1 MKIKLEI
8 FEGPLDL
15 LLHIIKKNE
24 VDIYD
29 IPIAAITGQYLEY
42 IEMMKELNLDIA
54 GEFLLMAATLIH
66 IKSKMLLPVSE
77 EVTEEKEEGADP
89 RLELVRKLLEYQRYK
104 EAAAELDKRE
114 ILGRDVF
121 TKAVLLMDG
130 IEGDEGLVD
139 VSIFELLEALKGVI
153 EKAPKT
159 IGFDISIEKVTIADR
174 INHIMETLDREKSV
188 TFFSLFPQGSSR
200 TFIITTFLAM
210 LELTK
215 MRMIRVFQSVEDGVI
230 RLYVPETTA
239 LLLENQ

>member
-1 MKIKLEI
+1 MKVKLEI

-15 LLHIIKKNE
+15 LLHLIKKNE

-29 IPIAAITGQYLEY
+29 IPIAVITEQYLVY

-77 EVTEEKEEGADP
+77 EITEEDEEGQDP
-89 RLELVRKLLEYQRYK
+89 RLELVRKLIEYQRYK
-104 EAAAELDKRE
+104 EAAQELDKRE

-121 TKAVLLMDG
+121 TKSHFLMEG
-130 IEGDEGLVD
+130 IEGDEGLVE
-139 VSIFELLEALKGVI
+139 VSVFELLEALKSVI
-153 EKAPKT
+153 EKTPKT
-159 IGFDISIEKVTIADR
+159 SGFEVSVEKVTITDR
-174 INHIMETLDREKSV
+174 INYIMDVLGRGKSV
-188 TFFSLFPQGSSR
+188 TFLSLFPSGSSR

-215 MRMIRVFQSVEDGVI
+215 MRMIRIFQSVQDDVI
-230 RLYVPETTA
+230 RLYVPEGMR
-239 LLLENQ
+239 

>member
-15 LLHIIKKNE
+15 LLHLIKKNE

-29 IPIAAITGQYLEY
+29 IPIAAITEQYLEY
-42 IEMMKELNLDIA
+42 IEMMKELNLDVA

-77 EVTEEKEEGADP
+77 EITEEEEGEDP
-89 RLELVRKLLEYQRYK
+89 RLELARKLLEYQRYK
-104 EAAAELDKRE
+104 EASLELDTRQ

-121 TKAVLLMDG
+121 TKSHFLMDG
-130 IEGDEGLVD
+130 IKEDSVLVD
-139 VSIFELLEALKGVI
+139 VSIFELLEALKTVI

-159 IGFDISIEKVTIADR
+159 IGFDVSIEKVTIADR
-174 INHIMETLDREKSV
+174 INFIMELLGKEKSI
-188 TFFSLFPQGSSR
+188 TFFSLFPSGSTR
-200 TFIITTFLAM
+200 TDIVITFLAM

-215 MRMIRVFQSVEDGVI
+215 MHVIRIFQSVEDGVI
-230 RLYVPETTA
+230 RLYVPEGT
-239 LLLENQ
+239 L

>member
-15 LLHIIKKNE
+15 LLHLIKKNE

-29 IPIAAITGQYLEY
+29 IPITAITEQYLEY
-42 IEMMKELNLDIA
+42 IEMMKELNLDVA

-77 EVTEEKEEGADP
+77 EITEEEEGEDP

-104 EAAAELDKRE
+104 EASLELDTRQ

-121 TKAVLLMDG
+121 TKSHFLMDG
-130 IEGDEGLVD
+130 IEDDGGLVE
-139 VSIFELLEALKGVI
+139 VSIFELLEALKSVI

-159 IGFDISIEKVTIADR
+159 VGFDVSVEKVTIADR
-174 INHIMETLDREKSV
+174 INFIMELLGKEKSI
-188 TFFSLFPQGSSR
+188 TFFSLFPSGSVR
-200 TFIITTFLAM
+200 ADIVITFLAM

-215 MRMIRVFQSVEDGVI
+215 MRMIRIFQSVEDGVI
-230 RLYVPETTA
+230 RLYVPEVTA
-239 LLLENQ
+239 ENASIGG